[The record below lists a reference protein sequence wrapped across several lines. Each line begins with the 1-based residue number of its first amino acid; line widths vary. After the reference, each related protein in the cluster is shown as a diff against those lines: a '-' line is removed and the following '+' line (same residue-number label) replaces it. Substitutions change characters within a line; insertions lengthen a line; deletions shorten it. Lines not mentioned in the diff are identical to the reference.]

1 LKDAAARSVDN
12 VLEELET
19 SRGGLTS
26 EEAARRLAEHGPNTL
41 VEKKQESGLR
51 ETERVTLLDLKK
63 LQISQ
68 LPQMNVA
75 SSDCPPV
82 SSTT

>member
-1 LKDAAARSVDN
+1 LKDAAARSIDN

-41 VEKKQESGLR
+41 VEKKQVSFAYKFLAHFKDLFG
-51 ETERVTLLDLKK
+51 VLLLF
-63 LQISQ
+63 
-68 LPQMNVA
+68 A
-75 SSDCPPV
+75 SLLAAIGAIWENDFGM
-82 SSTT
+82 